1 MGLNSKLVPLVYNLT
16 LLSLVNK
23 AREKDHRHHY
33 CTGTTSTSRPITRR
47 TQPRLLVVATARSR
61 QRRDFFKSGMTKRDQ
76 NGVEV
81 NNGVNGVSKVK
92 YPEMGC
98 WSESDRPAVV
108 QAAFDF
114 SEGIMASF
122 DGSHDMQH
130 LIRVW
135 RNATAISKATTDLSE
150 EDKLVVDLSCLL
162 HDVDD
167 HKYRKSGQDYLSD
180 FFTTHAKDVTMTVQ
194 ARIRYLIDHMGYSTE
209 IKYSKEDY
217 AEIVAKE
224 KALPIVQDA
233 DRLDAIGAVGIA
245 RCFTF
250 GGAKKRALYCE
261 KDIEAA
267 ATQVEYPGDCP
278 EMVSAKDGATLM
290 HFFDKLFHLKDKM
303 KTKKGREMAEKRHQ
317 VCSLRINEF
326 V

>member
-1 MGLNSKLVPLVYNLT
+1 MKLARFLNLRRVPIRQVQ
-16 LLSLVNK
+16 
-23 AREKDHRHHY
+23 REK
-33 CTGTTSTSRPITRR
+33 TPGISSISRPITGRAL
-47 TQPRLLVVATARSR
+47 QPSPATESSR
-61 QRRDFFKSGMTKRDQ
+61 QRGEVFQAGMTKRDQ

-81 NNGVNGVSKVK
+81 TNGVYKVK

-114 SEGIMASF
+114 SKGIMASF

-135 RNATAISKATTDLSE
+135 RNATAISKATSDLSE

-180 FFTTHAKDVTMTVQ
+180 FFNTHGKNVTTTVQ
-194 ARIRYLIDHMGYSTE
+194 ARIRYIIDHMGYSTE

-217 AEIVAKE
+217 AVIVAKE

-250 GGAKKRALYCE
+250 GGAKKRALYGE

-267 ATQVEYPGDCP
+267 ATQMEYPGDCP

-303 KTKKGREMAEKRHQ
+303 KTEKGREMAEKRHQ
-317 VCSLRINEF
+317 VMVQFAKSMKDEVLAMS
-326 V
+326 